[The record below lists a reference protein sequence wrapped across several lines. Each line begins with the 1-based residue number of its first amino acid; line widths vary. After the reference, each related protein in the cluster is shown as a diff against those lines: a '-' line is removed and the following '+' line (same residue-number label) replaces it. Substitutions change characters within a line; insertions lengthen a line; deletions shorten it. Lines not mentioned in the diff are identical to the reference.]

1 MRCVT
6 VVIAD
11 QHPIVLEGLRNV
23 LGAQH
28 DFKVVAC
35 CSDGAGCI
43 EAVRNFL
50 PHIAIIDVSMPD
62 LVGPEILAITNT
74 ENLFTRL
81 VFFASS
87 VADRESIIAA
97 AADAYCVIP
106 KDVAPEILVGVLRK
120 IADGQR
126 PLLPA
131 SSDWAVSR
139 EQRIRAIGEIEKIN
153 PFAEF
158 QVKGANVLMA
168 LTERE
173 REIVRLVS
181 EGLSNKAIARQLN
194 ISHGTIKVHLHH
206 IYQKLEINNR
216 TVLARLAISPP

>member
-1 MRCVT
+1 M
-6 VVIAD
+6 
-11 QHPIVLEGLRNV
+11 G
-23 LGAQH
+23 QH

-35 CSDGAGCI
+35 CSDVAGCI
-43 EAVRNFL
+43 EAIRNFL
-50 PHIAIIDVSMPD
+50 PNIAIIDVSMPD
-62 LVGPEILAITNT
+62 LIGPEILAIANT
-74 ENLFTRL
+74 ENL
-81 VFFASS
+81 ASS

-97 AADAYCVIP
+97 AADAYCVIL

-139 EQRIRAIGEIEKIN
+139 EQRNGAIGEIEKIN

-206 IYQKLEINNR
+206 IYEKLEINNR

>member
-11 QHPIVLEGLRNV
+11 QHPIVLEGLKNV

-43 EAVRNFL
+43 EAIRNFL
-50 PHIAIIDVSMPD
+50 PNIAIIDVSMPD
-62 LVGPEILAITNT
+62 LIGPEILAIANT

-97 AADAYCVIP
+97 AADAYCVIL

-139 EQRIRAIGEIEKIN
+139 EQRNGALGEIEKIN
-153 PFAEF
+153 RSQNF
-158 QVKGANVLMA
+158 G
-168 LTERE
+168 
-173 REIVRLVS
+173 
-181 EGLSNKAIARQLN
+181 
-194 ISHGTIKVHLHH
+194 
-206 IYQKLEINNR
+206 
-216 TVLARLAISPP
+216 

>member
-1 MRCVT
+1 MT
-6 VVIAD
+6 SKLL
-11 QHPIVLEGLRNV
+11 H
-23 LGAQH
+23 
-28 DFKVVAC
+28 VVATVRAVFKQFEIFYRTSRLLTSQC
-35 CSDGAGCI
+35 LTSSDQKSSPSQIFHA
-43 EAVRNFL
+43 AS
-50 PHIAIIDVSMPD
+50 A
-62 LVGPEILAITNT
+62 
-74 ENLFTRL
+74 
-81 VFFASS
+81 FAS

-97 AADAYCVIP
+97 AADAYCFIL
-106 KDVAPEILVGVLRK
+106 KDVAPEILVAVLRR

-139 EQRIRAIGEIEKIN
+139 EQRNGAIGEIEKIN

-158 QVKGANVLMA
+158 RAKGANVLTV

-194 ISHGTIKVHLHH
+194 TSHGTVKVHLHH

>member
-1 MRCVT
+1 MLAKVSDWKGEHRMRCVT

-11 QHPIVLEGLRNV
+11 QHPLVLEGLKNV

-43 EAVRNFL
+43 EAIRNFL
-50 PHIAIIDVSMPD
+50 PNIAIIDVSMPD
-62 LVGPEILAITNT
+62 LIGPEILAIANT

-97 AADAYCVIP
+97 AADAYCVIL
-106 KDVAPEILVGVLRK
+106 KDVASEILVGVLRK
-120 IADGQR
+120 IADCQR

-139 EQRIRAIGEIEKIN
+139 EQRNGTIGEIEKIS
-153 PFAEF
+153 PFAP
-158 QVKGANVLMA
+158 
-168 LTERE
+168 
-173 REIVRLVS
+173 
-181 EGLSNKAIARQLN
+181 ARR
-194 ISHGTIKVHLHH
+194 SG
-206 IYQKLEINNR
+206 R
-216 TVLARLAISPP
+216 SPFSSL

>member
-11 QHPIVLEGLRNV
+11 QHPIVLEGLKNV

-43 EAVRNFL
+43 EAIQNFL
-50 PHIAIIDVSMPD
+50 PDIAIIDVSMPD
-62 LVGPEILAITNT
+62 LIGLEILAIAST

-81 VFFASS
+81 VFFTSS

-97 AADAYCVIP
+97 AAGAYCVIL

-139 EQRIRAIGEIEKIN
+139 ERRNG
-153 PFAEF
+153 
-158 QVKGANVLMA
+158 
-168 LTERE
+168 
-173 REIVRLVS
+173 
-181 EGLSNKAIARQLN
+181 IARQLN

>member
-1 MRCVT
+1 MTSKLLHVVVT
-6 VVIAD
+6 LRA
-11 QHPIVLEGLRNV
+11 VLKP
-23 LGAQH
+23 
-28 DFKVVAC
+28 F
-35 CSDGAGCI
+35 
-43 EAVRNFL
+43 
-50 PHIAIIDVSMPD
+50 
-62 LVGPEILAITNT
+62 EIFYRTSRLLTSQCLTSSGQKSSPSPNT

-97 AADAYCVIP
+97 AADAYCVIL

-139 EQRIRAIGEIEKIN
+139 EQRNGAIGEIEKIN

-206 IYQKLEINNR
+206 IYEKLEINNR